1 MKIIPFVDSEM
12 TAVIDNLDL
21 FWGGFA
27 FRYFEWYTHFYRIR
41 EEGGSGHTPPHQSFE
56 NRWRNIGILTL
67 F

>member
-27 FRYFEWYTHFYRIR
+27 FRYFEWYTHF
-41 EEGGSGHTPPHQSFE
+41 
-56 NRWRNIGILTL
+56 
-67 F
+67 